1 MEFNNC
7 INYLLTIAQ
16 HAVFV
21 QTSEKLAK
29 YDITPGQYGV
39 LNYLWENGDATPKDL
54 AAALALENSTVSGVL
69 DRMQKKGLIDRRI
82 DEEDRRSVRIALT
95 PKGAALKKDV
105 LQAIE
110 EMNEAV
116 LGAFDKK
123 TAQTLL
129 AALRVIG
136 KSGG

>member
-7 INYLLTIAQ
+7 INYLLTMAQ

-21 QTSEKLAK
+21 QTSEKLAR

-39 LNYLWENGDATPKDL
+39 LGYLWENGDAAPKDL
-54 AAALALENSTVSGVL
+54 ATALALENSTVSGVL

-95 PKGAALKKDV
+95 PKGVALKKDV
-105 LQAIE
+105 LKAIE
-110 EMNEAV
+110 EINDAV
-116 LGAFDKK
+116 LGAFDNE

-129 AALRVIG
+129 STLRAIG